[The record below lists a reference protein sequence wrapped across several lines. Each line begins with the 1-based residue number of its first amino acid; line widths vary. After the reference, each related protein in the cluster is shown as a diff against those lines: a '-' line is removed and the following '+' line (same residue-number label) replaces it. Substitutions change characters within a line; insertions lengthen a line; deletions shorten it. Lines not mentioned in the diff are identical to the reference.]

1 MRGENLFPSMMAYT
15 KVMDVLS
22 KHGYGALVSEVMDLI
37 KNKEWLSAGE
47 QGAVCCWCDHFS
59 G

>member
-1 MRGENLFPSMMAYT
+1 MRGENLFPAMMGYT

-22 KHGYGALVSEVMDLI
+22 KYGHGVLVNQVMDLI

-47 QGAVCCWCDHFS
+47 QGGS
-59 G
+59 GVLPV